1 MNSVCPYCSADI
13 EPADPNQ
20 LDCPTCGEAHH
31 GECWEE
37 NGGCAVF
44 GCASAPAEGPTLTV
58 ELSELAS
65 APPPPPPAA
74 APAAPPP
81 PPPPIPRRNA
91 ADSMSLGGYN
101 PPLPVNTASDPFYI
115 APPRA
120 RITYILLGVFL
131 GMFGAHNFYAGYTK
145 RAVAQ
150 LCITL
155 CTLFVCGIVSWIW
168 AIVEVCTVEQDSRNI
183 YMV

>member
-1 MNSVCPYCSADI
+1 M
-13 EPADPNQ
+13 
-20 LDCPTCGEAHH
+20 
-31 GECWEE
+31 
-37 NGGCAVF
+37 
-44 GCASAPAEGPTLTV
+44 
-58 ELSELAS
+58 
-65 APPPPPPAA
+65 
-74 APAAPPP
+74 
-81 PPPPIPRRNA
+81 
-91 ADSMSLGGYN
+91 
-101 PPLPVNTASDPFYI
+101 VNTRNQEIEHRSSSI
-115 APPRA
+115 C
-120 RITYILLGVFL
+120 GVFL